1 MTMIMQ
7 HLDDASTCKKL
18 DLNIDMK
25 IYKNL
30 KKLLHK
36 YKKCF
41 TESEQKFLNEKS
53 FEINI
58 IYGLPKIC
66 KSKVMEAPIHSQNK
80 QVVEVRERSDL
91 KLRPIAGGPN
101 CPTRRLSYFLDTLL
115 KPYLKHFK
123 VIFEI
128 ALTF

>member
-1 MTMIMQ
+1 
-7 HLDDASTCKKL
+7 
-18 DLNIDMK
+18 MK

-30 KKLLHK
+30 KKCLHK

-53 FEINI
+53 FETYN
-58 IYGLPKIC
+58 IYGLPKIH
-66 KSKVMEAPIHSQNK
+66 KSKAIQAPIHSQNT
-80 QVVEVRERSDL
+80 VVKEVRERSDL
-91 KLRPIAGGPN
+91 KLRPIFGGPN

-115 KPYLKHFK
+115 KPYLKYVK

>member
-1 MTMIMQ
+1 MIMQ
-7 HLDDASTCKKL
+7 QLDDASTCKKL
-18 DLNIDMK
+18 DLNIYMK

-41 TESEQKFLNEKS
+41 TESEQNFLNEKS
-53 FEINI
+53 FETNN
-58 IYGLPKIC
+58 IYGLPTTHR
-66 KSKVMEAPIHSQNK
+66 SKVIEAPIHSQNTE
-80 QVVEVRERSDL
+80 VVEVPERSDL
-91 KLRPIAGGPN
+91 KLRPIAVGPN

-115 KPYLKHFK
+115 KPYLKYVK